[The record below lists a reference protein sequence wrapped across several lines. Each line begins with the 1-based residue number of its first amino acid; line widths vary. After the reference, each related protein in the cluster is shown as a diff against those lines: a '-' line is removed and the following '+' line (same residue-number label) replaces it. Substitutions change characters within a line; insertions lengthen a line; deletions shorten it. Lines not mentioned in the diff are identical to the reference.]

1 MNIEIGTLNN
11 SLKNEMDKLKNE
23 TGYDVPA
30 ERKQIVHENFDEII
44 STKKYEA
51 EKIQSRLNS
60 DKKRYELYE
69 NIKSH
74 SLDEYAQYDITR
86 DARPDDIE
94 NMSEKELNTYCTGL
108 KREWK
113 KNDSYREK
121 CRIKVADLIRD
132 TASVEEYKDEFFR
145 KGFDNLLSQTDNAYS
160 LKKQHDIII
169 GSYRGILE
177 KLEVDLA
184 NIDKE
189 RKNVEEVFLEYNRDV
204 NEDLGKID
212 KNSTIKVRGRDL
224 KMLKIKVPDWET
236 GKERYKVK
244 LHDYIDIVVRYGIDA
259 IENNR
264 NVEDVIGKLVT
275 TKKMYDEIVGI
286 ENIGI
291 RMYKIEEEREV
302 PISWADVS
310 ANSGGEGFLSAFVIL
325 VCLLSYMRRD
335 DADIFS
341 RGEEGKVLIMDN
353 PFAQTNAAHLLK
365 PLMEMAERT
374 NTQLICLSGLGG
386 DSIYNRFD
394 NIYVLKLINSS
405 IRKNMRYLNAEHT
418 KGEDIKK
425 LTSSEFKMEQME
437 LFDII

>member
-1 MNIEIGTLNN
+1 
-11 SLKNEMDKLKNE
+11 
-23 TGYDVPA
+23 
-30 ERKQIVHENFDEII
+30 
-44 STKKYEA
+44 
-51 EKIQSRLNS
+51 
-60 DKKRYELYE
+60 
-69 NIKSH
+69 
-74 SLDEYAQYDITR
+74 
-86 DARPDDIE
+86 
-94 NMSEKELNTYCTGL
+94 
-108 KREWK
+108 
-113 KNDSYREK
+113 
-121 CRIKVADLIRD
+121 
-132 TASVEEYKDEFFR
+132 
-145 KGFDNLLSQTDNAYS
+145 
-160 LKKQHDIII
+160 
-169 GSYRGILE
+169 
-177 KLEVDLA
+177 
-184 NIDKE
+184 
-189 RKNVEEVFLEYNRDV
+189 
-204 NEDLGKID
+204 
-212 KNSTIKVRGRDL
+212 
-224 KMLKIKVPDWET
+224 MLKIKVPDWET

-394 NIYVLKLINSS
+394 NIYVLKLVNSS

-425 LTSSEFKMEQME
+425 LTSSEFKMGQME

>member
-1 MNIEIGTLNN
+1 MTQFTFLKDFDKRMKSVGRYVVLFSN
-11 SLKNEMDKLKNE
+11 SSQKSTWKNYGVD
-23 TGYDVPA
+23 
-30 ERKQIVHENFDEII
+30 
-44 STKKYEA
+44 
-51 EKIQSRLNS
+51 
-60 DKKRYELYE
+60 
-69 NIKSH
+69 
-74 SLDEYAQYDITR
+74 SLDEQVNMIFTVLLYIMEASLKEEDCTIDDIAGFLNETDYLYYKR
-86 DARPDDIE
+86 NIHDKSVEMADFIVIE

-236 GKERYKVK
+236 VKERYKVK

-394 NIYVLKLINSS
+394 NIYVLKLIN
-405 IRKNMRYLNAEHT
+405 M
-418 KGEDIKK
+418 
-425 LTSSEFKMEQME
+425 F
-437 LFDII
+437 